1 MLKIKLRKEKI
12 MRFKK
17 VMSLVMSAILAVTLC
32 GCNNNSTSGSS
43 DGGSQSISDN
53 SEVQS
58 TDGNSDSEPEKQERN
73 DPMNITSAKDLV
85 AQMKIGWNLGN
96 TLDAMDSS
104 KERQGLESE
113 TSWGNRLTTKSMIDV
128 VKKAGFNVLRIPV
141 SWGKHMDEN
150 YVVDKEWMDRI
161 QEVVDYGY
169 DNEMFVILD
178 THHEEW
184 YMPKEE
190 FVEEDLKQ
198 LEKLWEQI
206 AERFKGYGEHL
217 IFEGVNEPRLR
228 GEGAEWV
235 GTAAARDIVNQYAET
250 FVKTVRAS
258 GGNNAERALM
268 VTPYAASSS
277 PENMKALKIPEN
289 AGNVIVS
296 VHAYLP
302 YSFALDTK
310 GTSVYDPNNNEIS
323 GLFRNIKNIFLDNDI
338 PVIIGEF
345 GSVNKENTEDRV
357 KCVTDYL
364 TAAKEAGVPCVWWDN
379 GTYRGNG
386 ENFGLLIRRDLMW
399 YNEDV
404 LNAIMNAVG

>member
-1 MLKIKLRKEKI
+1 MK
-12 MRFKK
+12 FKRI
-17 VMSLVMSAILAVTLC
+17 MSLVISAVLAVTLC
-32 GCNNNSTSGSS
+32 GCNNEKPSGSS
-43 DGGSQSISDN
+43 DSGSQVVSDN

-58 TDGNSDSEPEKQERN
+58 TDNNSESEPENQQRN
-73 DPMNITSAKDLV
+73 DPMNITSAKELV

-96 TLDAMDSS
+96 TLDSTGGEGVGA
-104 KERQGLESE
+104 E
-113 TSWGNRLTTKSMIDV
+113 TSWGNKTTTKVMIDTV
-128 VKKAGFNVLRIPV
+128 SKAGFNVFRVPV
-141 SWGKHMDEN
+141 SWGTHMDEN
-150 YVVDKEWMDRI
+150 YVVDEAWMDRV

-169 DNEMFVILD
+169 DNGMYVILN

-190 FVEEDLKQ
+190 FVEENLKQ

-206 AERFKGYGEHL
+206 AERFKGYGERL

-228 GEGAEWV
+228 GESAEWT
-235 GTAAARDIVNQYAET
+235 GDAASRDIVNQYAET

-268 VTPYAASSS
+268 LTPYAASSM
-277 PENMKALKIPEN
+277 PENLKALKIPEN

-310 GTSVYDPNNNEIS
+310 GTKVYNPKNNEIP
-323 GLFRNIKNIFLDNDI
+323 GLFRNIKEIFLDNDI

-379 GTYRGNG
+379 GAYRGNG
-386 ENFGLLIRRDLMW
+386 ENFGLLIRGELAW
-399 YNEDV
+399 FNQDV
-404 LNAIMNAVG
+404 VNAIMTAVE

>member
-1 MLKIKLRKEKI
+1 MK
-12 MRFKK
+12 FKR
-17 VMSLVMSAILAVTLC
+17 VMSLVMSAVLAVTLC
-32 GCNNNSTSGSS
+32 GCNNNSSS
-43 DGGSQSISDN
+43 DSSGLQSVSDN
-53 SEVQS
+53 SGAQS
-58 TDGNSDSEPEKQERN
+58 ADNSENTDNTPDSTPENAERN

-85 AQMKIGWNLGN
+85 AQMKVGWNLGN
-96 TLDAMDSS
+96 TMDATGGNGVDA
-104 KERQGLESE
+104 E
-113 TSWGNRLTTKSMIDV
+113 TSWGNLLTSKYMIDV
-128 VKKAGFNVLRIPV
+128 VSKSGFNVFRVPV
-141 SWGKHMDEN
+141 SWGTHMDEN
-150 YVVDKEWMDRI
+150 YIVDEEWMNRV

-169 DNEMFVILD
+169 DNGMFVILN

-206 AERFKGYGEHL
+206 AERFKGYGERL

-228 GEGAEWV
+228 EESAEWT

-268 VTPYAASSS
+268 ITPYAASSS

-310 GTSVYDPNNNEIS
+310 GTDVYDPNNSEIPS
-323 GLFRNIKNIFLDNDI
+323 LFKNIKSIFLDNDI

-345 GSVNKENTEDRV
+345 GSVNKNNTEDRV
-357 KCVTDYL
+357 QCVTDYL
-364 TAAKEAGVPCVWWDN
+364 TAAKELGVPCVWWDN
-379 GTYRGNG
+379 GAVVTTG
-386 ENFGLLIRRDLMW
+386 ENFGLLNRRDLVW
-399 YNEDV
+399 FNDDV
-404 LNAIMNAVG
+404 VNAIMAAVG

>member
-1 MLKIKLRKEKI
+1 MK
-12 MRFKK
+12 FKR
-17 VMSLVMSAILAVTLC
+17 VLSLVMSAVLAVALC
-32 GCNNNSTSGSS
+32 GCSNNSTSGSS
-43 DGGSQSISDN
+43 DDNPQSVSDN
-53 SEVQS
+53 SEAQS
-58 TDGNSDSEPEKQERN
+58 TDSSTESEPENQERS

-96 TLDAMDSS
+96 TLDSIDSS
-104 KERQGLESE
+104 KDRQGLEAE
-113 TSWGNRLTTKSMIDV
+113 TSWGNKLTTKSMIDTIS
-128 VKKAGFNVLRIPV
+128 KAGFNVIRIPV

-150 YVVDKEWMDRI
+150 YVVDKEWMDRV

-169 DNEMFVILD
+169 DNGMFVILN

-190 FVEEDLKQ
+190 FAEENLKQ
-198 LEKLWEQI
+198 LGKLWEQI
-206 AERFKGYGEHL
+206 AERFKGYGERL

-228 GEGAEWV
+228 GESAEWT

-258 GGNNAERALM
+258 GGNNADRALM
-268 VTPYAASSS
+268 ITPYAASSS
-277 PENMKALKIPEN
+277 PENLKALKIPEN

-310 GTSVYDPNNNEIS
+310 GTNVYNPNNNEIP
-323 GLFRNIKNIFLDNDI
+323 GLFKNIKTIFLDNDI

-364 TAAKEAGVPCVWWDN
+364 TTAKAAGVPCVWWDN
-379 GTYRGNG
+379 GAYRGAG
-386 ENFGLLIRRDLMW
+386 ENFGMLSRGDLSW
-399 YNEDV
+399 FNEDV
-404 LNAIMNAVG
+404 LNAIMAAVE

>member
-1 MLKIKLRKEKI
+1 MK
-12 MRFKK
+12 FKR
-17 VMSLVMSAILAVTLC
+17 VMSLVISAALAVTLC
-32 GCNNNSTSGSS
+32 GCNNDNPSGSS
-43 DGGSQSISDN
+43 DGGSQVVSDN

-58 TDGNSDSEPEKQERN
+58 SDNGSESEPENQQRN
-73 DPMNITSAKDLV
+73 DPMNITSAKELV
-85 AQMKIGWNLGN
+85 AQMKVGWNLGN
-96 TLDAMDSS
+96 TLDSTGGEGVGA
-104 KERQGLESE
+104 E
-113 TSWGNRLTTKSMIDV
+113 TSWGNKVTTKVMIDMV
-128 VKKAGFNVLRIPV
+128 SKAGFNVFRVPV
-141 SWGKHMDEN
+141 SWGTHMDEN
-150 YVVDKEWMDRI
+150 YVVDEAWMDRV

-169 DNEMFVILD
+169 DNGMYVILN

-190 FVEEDLKQ
+190 FAEENLKQ

-206 AERFKGYGEHL
+206 AERFKGYGERL

-228 GEGAEWV
+228 GESAEWT
-235 GTAAARDIVNQYAET
+235 GTAEARDIVNQYAET

-268 VTPYAASSS
+268 LTPYAASSS
-277 PENMKALKIPEN
+277 PENLKALKIPEN

-310 GTSVYDPNNNEIS
+310 GTKVYNPRNNEIP
-323 GLFRNIKNIFLDNDI
+323 GLFKNIKEIFLDNDI

-379 GTYRGNG
+379 GAYRGQG
-386 ENFGLLIRRDLMW
+386 ENFGLLIRGELAW
-399 YNEDV
+399 FNEDV
-404 LNAIMNAVG
+404 VNAIMAAVE

>member
-1 MLKIKLRKEKI
+1 MKIKRVL
-12 MRFKK
+12 
-17 VMSLVMSAILAVTLC
+17 SLVMSAVLAVTLC

-43 DGGSQSISDN
+43 DDNPQSVSDN
-53 SEVQS
+53 SESQS
-58 TDGNSDSEPEKQERN
+58 TDSSTESEPENQERS
-73 DPMNITSAKDLV
+73 DPMNITSAKELV

-96 TLDAMDSS
+96 TLDSIDSS
-104 KERQGLESE
+104 KDHQGLEAE
-113 TSWGNRLTTKSMIDV
+113 TSWGNKLTTKSMIDTIN
-128 VKKAGFNVLRIPV
+128 KAGFNVIRIPV

-150 YVVDKEWMDRI
+150 YVVDKEWMDRV

-169 DNEMFVILD
+169 DNGMFVILD

-190 FVEEDLKQ
+190 FVEENLKQ
-198 LEKLWEQI
+198 LGKLWEQI
-206 AERFKGYGEHL
+206 AERFKGYGERL

-228 GEGAEWV
+228 GESAEWN
-235 GTAAARDIVNQYAET
+235 GTKESREIVNQYAET

-258 GGNNAERALM
+258 GGNNADRALM
-268 VTPYAASSS
+268 VTPYAASSN
-277 PENMKALKIPEN
+277 PENLKALKIPEN
-289 AGNVIVS
+289 AGNIIVS

-310 GTSVYDPNNNEIS
+310 GTNVYNPNNNEIP
-323 GLFRNIKNIFLDNDI
+323 GLFKNIKTIFLDNDI

-364 TAAKEAGVPCVWWDN
+364 TTAKATGVPCVWWDN
-379 GTYRGNG
+379 GYYRGDG
-386 ENFGLLIRRDLMW
+386 ENFGILSRGDLTW
-399 YNEDV
+399 FNEDV
-404 LNAIMNAVG
+404 LNAIMTAVE

>member
-1 MLKIKLRKEKI
+1 MK
-12 MRFKK
+12 FKR
-17 VMSLVMSAILAVTLC
+17 VMSLVISAALAVTLC
-32 GCNNNSTSGSS
+32 GCNNEKPSGNS
-43 DGGSQSISDN
+43 DGGSQVVSDN

-58 TDGNSDSEPEKQERN
+58 SDNGSESEPGNQQRN
-73 DPMNITSAKDLV
+73 DPMNITSAKELV
-85 AQMKIGWNLGN
+85 AQMKVGWNLGN
-96 TLDAMDSS
+96 TLDSTGGEGVGA
-104 KERQGLESE
+104 E
-113 TSWGNRLTTKSMIDV
+113 TSWGNKTTTKVMIDTV
-128 VKKAGFNVLRIPV
+128 SKAGFNVFRVPV
-141 SWGKHMDEN
+141 SWGTHMDEN
-150 YVVDKEWMDRI
+150 YVVDEAWMDRV

-169 DNEMFVILD
+169 DNGMYVILN

-190 FVEEDLKQ
+190 FAEENLKQ

-206 AERFKGYGEHL
+206 AERFKGYGERL

-228 GEGAEWV
+228 GESAEWT
-235 GTAAARDIVNQYAET
+235 GTAEARDIVNQYAET

-268 VTPYAASSS
+268 LTPYAASSS
-277 PENMKALKIPEN
+277 PENLKALKIPEN

-310 GTSVYDPNNNEIS
+310 GTKVYNPRNNEIP
-323 GLFRNIKNIFLDNDI
+323 GLFKNIKEIFLDNDI

-379 GTYRGNG
+379 GAYRGQG
-386 ENFGLLIRRDLMW
+386 ENFGLLIRGELAW
-399 YNEDV
+399 FNEDV
-404 LNAIMNAVG
+404 VNAIMAAVE

>member
-1 MLKIKLRKEKI
+1 MK
-12 MRFKK
+12 FKR
-17 VMSLVMSAILAVTLC
+17 VMSLVMSAVLAVALC
-32 GCNNNSTSGSS
+32 GCGNNSLSDSSGS
-43 DGGSQSISDN
+43 QTVSDN
-53 SEVQS
+53 SGAQS
-58 TDGNSDSEPEKQERN
+58 EDSSTENGTENQQQRN

-96 TLDAMDSS
+96 TLDSMDSS
-104 KERQGLESE
+104 KDHQGVEAE
-113 TSWGNRLTTKSMIDV
+113 TSWGNKTTTKVMIDTV
-128 VKKAGFNVLRIPV
+128 AKAGFNVFRVPV
-141 SWGKHMDEN
+141 SWGTHMDEN
-150 YVVDKEWMDRI
+150 YVVDKEWMDRV

-169 DNEMFVILD
+169 DNGMYVILN

-190 FVEEDLKQ
+190 FVEENLKQ

-206 AERFKGYGEHL
+206 AERFKGYGERL

-228 GEGAEWV
+228 GESAEWT
-235 GTAAARDIVNQYAET
+235 GTADSREIVNKYAET

-268 VTPYAASSS
+268 LTPYAASSM
-277 PENMKALKIPEN
+277 PENLKALKIPEN

-310 GTSVYDPNNNEIS
+310 GTKVYNPNNNEIP
-323 GLFRNIKNIFLDNDI
+323 GLFKNIKEIFLDNDI

-364 TAAKEAGVPCVWWDN
+364 TAAKEAGVPCIWWDN
-379 GTYRGNG
+379 GAYRGNG
-386 ENFGLLIRRDLMW
+386 ENFGLLIRGELAW
-399 YNEDV
+399 FNEDV
-404 LNAIMNAVG
+404 LNAMIAAAE